1 MDELQ
6 VELIDG
12 RFDVNE
18 MLGRFSK
25 KTLQDYKNTEIY
37 ESLIQNDPSAIMNG
51 LCKKEYFNSLLYWA
65 NPKIAFLIENKMPW
79 RHLKEPSMKEGGC
92 LYLIKIAEH
101 LYKYGRTKNIRKRL
115 LQYPKGSTLI
125 RHDYVDDMVQAEKIL
140 LNTVKESNGT
150 LFHGNEY
157 FYFENDNEPIEIYRR
172 GLYRISK
179 GVVT

>member
-1 MDELQ
+1 MEELQ

-18 MLGRFSK
+18 MLGRFSKKTLQDYKNTEIYESLIQFSK

-92 LYLIKIAEH
+92 LYLIKISEH
-101 LYKYGRTKNIRKRL
+101 GFFSFSPKKIVTFLIFPQSLGKVPSVVEIETK
-115 LQYPKGSTLI
+115 
-125 RHDYVDDMVQAEKIL
+125 E
-140 LNTVKESNGT
+140 
-150 LFHGNEY
+150 
-157 FYFENDNEPIEIYRR
+157 
-172 GLYRISK
+172 
-179 GVVT
+179 